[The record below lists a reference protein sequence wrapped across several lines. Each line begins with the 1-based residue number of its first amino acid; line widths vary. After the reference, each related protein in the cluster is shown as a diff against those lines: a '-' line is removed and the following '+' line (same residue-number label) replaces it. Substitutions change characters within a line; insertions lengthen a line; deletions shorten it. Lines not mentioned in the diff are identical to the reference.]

1 MQNDLNSSPLIRA
14 ISFGVGISAIAMG
27 APACAKSYY
36 EHPTIDSEDN
46 SLDELL
52 GEFVDIGTIETA
64 IQTER
69 EIIFVPYI
77 PAAAAT
83 SSPSPIVSAAASIS
97 LDNDTPDTMPKQ
109 VTPDQDVAEQLAEMR
124 AELQAQRNLIAEQT
138 AMIERQQSA
147 INIMLSERSSG
158 IAMQEMQ
165 IMRGAGVAQ
174 SAPVIGSANQVQGQ
188 DAGQGSPNIAQN
200 LPAKGQTVGEA
211 PAEEQNV
218 AAEVTAVPQGSG
230 VLTPRGTTVVES
242 SFEYSRSS
250 NNRLVFRGIELI
262 PGLQVGLIEASDAD
276 RDTVVGTASIRHG
289 ITRRL
294 EVEARMP
301 ALARQDRIQVVQQR
315 NQGIVRELKLND
327 YYIGDAELAIRYQLN
342 EAKGPEQ
349 PIYVAN
355 LRIKSNT
362 GRGPFDIGYDEF
374 GVATGLTTGSGF
386 WGVQGGMSFLMPSDP
401 VVLYGGA
408 SYLYHIPANVDKLV
422 GGAFVGRVDPG
433 DALSVNLGFG
443 FSVNPRFSFS
453 LGYGHSIIFPTKT
466 EIGGTN
472 QRSSM
477 AHVGSLSIGTS
488 YRMSERQSFSIGLE
502 LGMTADAPDM
512 SIALRLPLRF

>member
-1 MQNDLNSSPLIRA
+1 MAKNNCANTLARVIGCSVSM
-14 ISFGVGISAIAMG
+14 SAM
-27 APACAKSYY
+27 ACAMPSHAKAYY
-36 EHPTIDSEDN
+36 EHDMDTGEGSISNDQNDGQQVTTVDKVEAPAQPTIAD
-46 SLDELL
+46 
-52 GEFVDIGTIETA
+52 
-64 IQTER
+64 
-69 EIIFVPYI
+69 
-77 PAAAAT
+77 
-83 SSPSPIVSAAASIS
+83 
-97 LDNDTPDTMPKQ
+97 
-109 VTPDQDVAEQLAEMR
+109 QLAAMQ
-124 AELQAQRNLIAEQT
+124 AELQTQRKLIADQAAKIAEQQ
-138 AMIERQQSA
+138 AA
-147 INIMLSERSSG
+147 INTLVAERASD
-158 IAMQEMQ
+158 IAMQEM
-165 IMRGAGVAQ
+165 RGAGLAQ
-174 SAPVIGSANQVQGQ
+174 AAPSVGGGGSAGQSTQGAPATQ
-188 DAGQGSPNIAQN
+188 ASASS
-200 LPAKGQTVGEA
+200 LPAAGQTVGEA
-211 PAEEQNV
+211 PAEDQNV
-218 AAEVTAVPQGSG
+218 AAEVTAVPQGLG

-242 SFEYSRSS
+242 SFEYSRTS

-276 RDTVVGTASIRHG
+276 RDTVVGTAAIRHG

-327 YYIGDAELAIRYQLN
+327 YYIGDAELAFRYQLN

-386 WGVQGGMSFLMPSDP
+386 WGVQGGVSFLMPSDP
-401 VVLYGGA
+401 VVLYGGG

-433 DALSVNLGFG
+433 DAMSVNLGFG